1 MGAISVMPIMGDSP
15 KYSQQYSTNLPPAL
29 TDENGNPLP
38 LTYGDPIYSVGSRD
52 NPSQIIGRVGMI
64 PVRTGSARDGF
75 TTTFQD
81 DPAYPKSQSLT
92 NLQKGVAAGNIQET
106 GLYTPATTSHSDAF
120 NPQGKASAYSSYD
133 PATNAVTYYDPAGN
147 VTQVGQQT
155 HAGIGFMGDLMNQ
168 IGTGLAKN
176 DLTPLTLGLMAGAG
190 GAGLMADTGGFA
202 GLNPGIDLGAATPAA
217 GTSLSNLAAM
227 DGGSALTAA
236 VGGGGAAPALT
247 PAALESLTGQA
258 GYGVNAAAQ
267 AAAPSL
273 GVNPAIVGSGSLVGA
288 PSMNAAQT
296 LIGGPTNVMSSVVSP
311 TSPIT
316 PAAPV
321 APPATAYPVSTPS
334 VNGYSLGDIAAATPV
349 ETAVPAAG
357 MSANEAIAS
366 GMGPGSAGAQM
377 AATGGLNAEQLAAAA
392 GTTGAGSALNGLATT
407 GNASSLTDLLN
418 QGSSGI
424 GNLLS
429 QAGNAI
435 GNTVNGLSGTQLAAL
450 GTGAAGLYNASATR
464 EAMQQAIGAQ
474 QAATAASQG
483 TLGNIYNQQLG
494 YQAPYQTAGV
504 GAVNQL
510 AGMTPYLTHQF
521 NAADLQAGLAPNY
534 DFMLQQGQ
542 QANQRAA
549 NVGGGALGG
558 NALTGL
564 NRYTQ
569 DYAGNAYQNA
579 FNNYQNQRTNIY
591 NNLAGIANIGQT
603 ANVGAGTAGTNYG
616 QGTVGLNTSLANA
629 QAANILGQA
638 QVGAGGVTN
647 AANTAFLATLLGQ
660 NTPTAGTTPTSGGT
674 SISDFAKLLTGI
686 KGLMG

>member
-1 MGAISVMPIMGDSP
+1 MP
-15 KYSQQYSTNLPPAL
+15 
-29 TDENGNPLP
+29 
-38 LTYGDPIYSVGSRD
+38 
-52 NPSQIIGRVGMI
+52 
-64 PVRTGSARDGF
+64 
-75 TTTFQD
+75 
-81 DPAYPKSQSLT
+81 
-92 NLQKGVAAGNIQET
+92 
-106 GLYTPATTSHSDAF
+106 
-120 NPQGKASAYSSYD
+120 
-133 PATNAVTYYDPAGN
+133 
-147 VTQVGQQT
+147 
-155 HAGIGFMGDLMNQ
+155 
-168 IGTGLAKN
+168 
-176 DLTPLTLGLMAGAG
+176 
-190 GAGLMADTGGFA
+190 
-202 GLNPGIDLGAATPAA
+202 
-217 GTSLSNLAAM
+217 
-227 DGGSALTAA
+227 AA
-236 VGGGGAAPALT
+236 VGGGAAPAALT

-273 GVNPAIVGSGSLVGA
+273 GISPAAVGAGAGIGSLA
-288 PSMNAAQT
+288 IPSSA
-296 LIGGPTNVMSSVVSP
+296 I
-311 TSPIT
+311 
-316 PAAPV
+316 
-321 APPATAYPVSTPS
+321 
-334 VNGYSLGDIAAATPV
+334 
-349 ETAVPAAG
+349 PAAG
-357 MSANEAIAS
+357 MLANEAVAS

-377 AATGGLNAEQLAAAA
+377 AATGGLTAEQLAAAA
-392 GTTGAGSALNGLATT
+392 GTTGAGSALNALATA

-418 QGSSGI
+418 QGSSGLTD
-424 GNLLS
+424 LLGK
-429 QAGNAI
+429 AGSAI
-435 GNTVNGLSGTQLAAL
+435 GNLSGTQLAAL

-464 EAMQQAIGAQ
+464 EAMQQAIAAQ
-474 QAATAASQG
+474 QATTAASQG

-494 YQAPYQTAGV
+494 YQAPYQAAGV

-564 NRYTQ
+564 NKYTQ

-579 FNNYQNQRTNIY
+579 FNNYQNQRTGIY

-616 QGTVGLNTSLANA
+616 QGTVGLNTGLGNA

-660 NTPTAGTTPTSGGT
+660 NTPTAGTATTPGSTSGFSLGD
-674 SISDFAKLLTGI
+674 IAKLGSLTTGLGNAYSGI
-686 KGLMG
+686 KSLFG